1 METNKNPY
9 EQAYYPPNP
18 TGFTRFMRKCLIWQ
32 AIRFVVINLKMIRV
46 VSKSH

>member
-1 METNKNPY
+1 METNKSPY

-18 TGFTRFMRKCLIWQ
+18 TGITKFMRKCVLWQ
-32 AIRFVVINLKMIRV
+32 ILRFICINFKMIKV